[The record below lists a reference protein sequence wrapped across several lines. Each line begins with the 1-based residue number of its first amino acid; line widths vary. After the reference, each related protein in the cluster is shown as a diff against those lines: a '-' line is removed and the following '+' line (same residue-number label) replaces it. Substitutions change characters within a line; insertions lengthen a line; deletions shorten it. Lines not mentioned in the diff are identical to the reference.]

1 MNNEEYINKAVEPL
15 LKMYTKIEN
24 DLLVMI
30 AEHFKINDEFLNS
43 DYWRIKKLEEI
54 GLFNREVIEYLAQ
67 YSDVTKEEILKAL
80 EDIGYN
86 VFDIQKLEN
95 AFENGSLKINQNRI

>member
-43 DYWRIKKLEEI
+43 DYWRIKKLEEMQI
-54 GLFNREVIEYLAQ
+54 
-67 YSDVTKEEILKAL
+67 
-80 EDIGYN
+80 
-86 VFDIQKLEN
+86 IQKNE
-95 AFENGSLKINQNRI
+95 K